1 MKVTPELIKEYLGIG
16 GISDST
22 LSELASFCE
31 IKVFEANDII
41 DREYEESTHLFIV
54 LSGQIDVQ
62 YMTSGGKRE
71 TFDSCVKGDILMWSA
86 LVQPY
91 KSNSIDICRAH
102 AELLAF
108 DAVKLRTL
116 CDNDPHFGYQLM
128 SLIARVI
135 RRRLQVTRK
144 EIIDLR

>member
-1 MKVTPELIKEYLGIG
+1 MKATPELIKEYLGKG

-31 IKVFEANDII
+31 IKIYEANNII
-41 DREYEESTHLFIV
+41 YREHEESTQLYIV
-54 LSGQIDVQ
+54 HSGQVDIQ
-62 YMTSGGKRE
+62 YMTPMGKRE
-71 TFDSCVKGDILMWSA
+71 TIDSCVKGDFLVWSA

-91 KSNSIDICRAH
+91 KTNSIGICRAR
-102 AELLAF
+102 AEILAF
-108 DAVKLRTL
+108 DGVKFRALCEKDTL
-116 CDNDPHFGYQLM
+116 FGYQMM